1 MPHWRGALIPNP
13 VEQFAAVIAR
23 RQRRRGDPGVTRTTV
38 AFLAPGLLRCA
49 RNDVNDST
57 GSAMILDAGKRLAH
71 FGGKFLP
78 QPWRLRLVK
87 GGCLIEFVFRLREK
101 ANDHGFRYLA
111 KTSSASRA
119 AVSPAK

>member
-1 MPHWRGALIPNP
+1 MRGLNLTQALPP
-13 VEQFAAVIAR
+13 IAR
-23 RQRRRGDPGVTRTTV
+23 
-38 AFLAPGLLRCA
+38 LAVQMHN
-49 RNDVNDST
+49 RNDDDFIWKWSVYQAIRKPVQEVTSHPAAQAPPSF
-57 GSAMILDAGKRLAH
+57 GVILDAGKRLAH
-71 FGGKFLP
+71 FGGKLLP

-101 ANDHGFRYLA
+101 ANDHGFRCLA